1 MIRSSF
7 ALAVALGAAAPAA
20 AAPAHAAKAAP
31 HVAKPPARPVET
43 YAYLRAEGG
52 APARR
57 VPLLSPRSAS
67 VPVARVDG
75 TPIPLGELDDA
86 LAAAHEALPQGA
98 HARGRDAGPILDR
111 LVTLRLFVAEA
122 RVMGLD
128 EQPSFKKARDEFAA
142 LQLRQFTEQR
152 ATRGVRPDPLEVERL
167 YKDSIREWKLR
178 SLLFAKKED
187 ALSFRAAI
195 ASGQK
200 FADLAKAA
208 LAKKQATGN
217 EGADWVGRTK
227 VLPAVAEA
235 ISHVDA
241 APACT
246 DPIQVP
252 GGWAVAE
259 IEQLRYP
266 DDPKARAAAVE
277 ASRERLRLAR
287 LEQYR
292 AEIEK
297 RWTHTDEKLWKSLD
311 FEAKKPGFAALA
323 KDRRVVVTIQG
334 AKPVTVADV
343 AEELEEHFFHGVE
356 EPIKQKKVNA
366 AKPEVLR
373 KILTRR
379 LFLRAAEVERI
390 ASSAAYRKAVSDYE
404 DSLLFGAYVEKVIVP
419 DVKVSEAEGK
429 AYFEGHRAEFTLP
442 AFYKL
447 ESLAF
452 KKAADADAAMKKVAA
467 GTDFGFLR
475 ANADG
480 QVKRDDRVLALDGQ
494 TYSAN
499 TLPPEL
505 VQALAG
511 AKRDEVR
518 ACATGGQ
525 FNLVRVIDA
534 TPPKEQSYLE
544 ARAAIGKKLA
554 AEKLNQG
561 VKDVAAKLRKAH
573 RVAIFLERI
582 GN

>member
-1 MIRSSF
+1 MIRSSL

-20 AAPAHAAKAAP
+20 AAPPRAAP
-31 HVAKPPARPVET
+31 GSVET
-43 YAYLRAEGG
+43 YAYLRDAPG
-52 APARR
+52 APVRR
-57 VPLLSPRSAS
+57 VPLLSARTAS
-67 VPVARVDG
+67 TPVARVDG
-75 TPIPLGELDDA
+75 TPISLGELDDA

-128 EQPSFKKARDEFAA
+128 GQPSFEKARDEFAA
-142 LQLRQFTEQR
+142 LRLRELTEAR
-152 ATRGVRPDPLEVERL
+152 ATRGVRPDPMEVERL
-167 YKDSIREWKLR
+167 YKDAVREWRLR

-187 ALSFRAAI
+187 ALAFRAAI
-195 ASGQK
+195 ASGQG
-200 FADLAKAA
+200 FPELAKAA
-208 LAKKQATGN
+208 LANKQATGN

-227 VLPAVAEA
+227 MLPQVAEA
-235 ISHVDA
+235 VSHVTA
-241 APACT
+241 APAYT
-246 DPIQVP
+246 DPVQVP
-252 GGWAVAE
+252 GGWAVAAV
-259 IEQLRYP
+259 EQVRYP
-266 DDPKARAAAVE
+266 DDPKARAAAEE

-292 AEIEK
+292 ADLEK
-297 RWTHTDEKLWKSLD
+297 RWTRADEKLWRSLD

-323 KDRRVVVTIQG
+323 KDRRAVVTIQG
-334 AKPVTVADV
+334 ARPVTVADV
-343 AEELEEHFFHGVE
+343 AEEMERFFFHGVE
-356 EPIKQKKVNA
+356 EPIKQKKLDA

-404 DSLLFGAYVEKVIVP
+404 ASLLFGAYVEKVVVP
-419 DVKVSEAEGK
+419 DVRVSEAEGK
-429 AYFEGHRAEFTLP
+429 TYFEGHRAEFTIP

-452 KKAADADAAMKKVAA
+452 AKASASDAAMKKLAA

-511 AKRDEVR
+511 ARRDDVR

-525 FNLVRVIDA
+525 FNLVRVVEV

-544 ARAAIGKKLA
+544 ARSAIGKKLA
-554 AEKLNQG
+554 AERLNQG

-573 RVAIFLERI
+573 RVAVYLERI